1 MEEKIGWNNLY
12 RKTDAG
18 SDADQPVYKKFGLE
32 LDREDAE
39 LLVQERKNS
48 LRERQRVEF
57 GEGILKSWFFIFA
70 TPRLSCRKTM
80 RIH

>member
-1 MEEKIGWNNLY
+1 MEEKKLDGTIYTG
-12 RKTDAG
+12 KTDAG

-48 LRERQRVEF
+48 LRE
-57 GEGILKSWFFIFA
+57 
-70 TPRLSCRKTM
+70 
-80 RIH
+80 